1 MKKVVFPV
9 EQHLL
14 EKCHTCSIPGWTYQ
28 QDDISTLWYTK
39 EEFQANLSRLHHAAK
54 EMGDQA
60 SSTSSVDDGDRTA
73 MSTFDMDTS
82 SRTSSCSSRSSS
94 SSISSRSSCS
104 LSDTMLDDDEMMDI
118 CLAEQ
123 EIDRRCIE
131 RLITNVSSV
140 RQPIQSVLDEQRRLR
155 EGGFIDPIRLAS
167 AIENVSQHRHR
178 IAHLVALR
186 DAQEVSSFWSQD
198 NDTQHDSRHHRRS
211 SVPVAPQDLVPIST
225 ATYATPTS
233 KNRKKSKSPMR
244 QQRRRDR
251 ISRRSYGSN
260 LACGELLISSSPEQQ
275 PQQNN

>member
-1 MKKVVFPV
+1 MKKVAFPV

-14 EKCHTCSIPGWTYQ
+14 QECHTCSIPGWNYQ

-39 EEFQANLSRLHHAAK
+39 EEFQANLSRLHQAAK
-54 EMGDQA
+54 EMEDQS
-60 SSTSSVDDGDRTA
+60 SSTSSVGDGDRATTT
-73 MSTFDMDTS
+73 TFDMDTS

-104 LSDTMLDDDEMMDI
+104 LSDTMFDDDAMMDI
-118 CLAEQ
+118 CLVEQ
-123 EIDRRCIE
+123 EIDKRCIE

-140 RQPIQSVLDEQRRLR
+140 RQPIQSVLDEQTRLR
-155 EGGFIDPIRLAS
+155 EGGVVDPIRLAS

-186 DAQEVSSFWSQD
+186 DAQEVSSIWSQE
-198 NDTQHDSRHHRRS
+198 NDTRHDNHLHRRS
-211 SVPVAPQDLVPIST
+211 SVPVAPQDLVSIST
-225 ATYATPTS
+225 ASYATPTS

-260 LACGELLISSSPEQQ
+260 LASGELLMSTSPEQQ
-275 PQQNN
+275 QQQSN